1 MNLDSLPGTSVNCER
16 LFSHAKFILSDTRK
30 RTSPNLFEALLLLK
44 VNATYWNQYSVAE
57 AMGTLDPSA
66 VDDDSDADSV
76 ALEGSHVVEKVEDD
90 D

>member
-1 MNLDSLPGTSVNCER
+1 M
-16 LFSHAKFILSDTRK
+16 
-30 RTSPNLFEALLLLK
+30 FEALLLLK

-66 VDDDSDADSV
+66 VDDDSDDDSV
-76 ALEGSHVVEKVEDD
+76 ALEGSHVVEIVEDD